1 MKRSTKIITA
11 VALSIGLIGGAAAI
25 GKNRHNPE
33 QRADRMVQRITTEL
47 ALDATQSQALDVL
60 RTQWLAAHQTVNG
73 GEKPLR
79 KQILSMMTEE
89 TFDRAQALEMIVART
104 AAINEQAPDMVNA
117 TGDFLDT
124 LSTEQKTQFSELMK
138 KHRGRHKRRNSQNQ

>member
-47 ALDATQSQALDVL
+47 ALDATQSQACLLYTSPSPRD
-60 RTQWLAAHQTVNG
+60 A
-73 GEKPLR
+73 
-79 KQILSMMTEE
+79 
-89 TFDRAQALEMIVART
+89 
-104 AAINEQAPDMVNA
+104 
-117 TGDFLDT
+117 T
-124 LSTEQKTQFSELMK
+124 LSRMPS
-138 KHRGRHKRRNSQNQ
+138 SA